1 MHHKIVPKYGE
12 VVVDEYDGVGQA
24 DLLIVLVDPLLVLRP
39 ARNEIQRE
47 FKRQRGATLYSLSNH
62 LVDTLA
68 LYIHI

>member
-39 ARNEIQRE
+39 ARNEIHER
-47 FKRQRGATLYSLSNH
+47 
-62 LVDTLA
+62 
-68 LYIHI
+68 I